1 MTDALR
7 KEWGILSIGDVVWNH
22 TAKSSVWLEV
32 RLVLQSLHAEIAQD
46 HPECGYTL
54 VNSPHLRPAFVLDR
68 ALVYFAKRVEQN
80 EFASSGL
87 SSIIETEEHLNALKH
102 ALNHVLLPSLQLH
115 EYFVVDVE
123 KYCKAFQE
131 RLQNP
136 GSPTKRAPCRKG
148 GNYCESLSLL

>member
-1 MTDALR
+1 MLVSSR
-7 KEWGILSIGDVVWNH
+7 FH
-22 TAKSSVWLEV
+22 TESS
-32 RLVLQSLHAEIAQD
+32 QD
-46 HPECGYTL
+46 HPECGYSL

-80 EFASSGL
+80 EFAPSGL
-87 SSIIETEEHLNALKH
+87 PAIIETEEHLNALKH
-102 ALNHVLLPSLQLH
+102 ALNHVMLPPLQLH

-136 GSPTKRAPCRKG
+136 GSPNKHGPHGKG
-148 GNYCESLSLL
+148 EHLCANWRRFNAKV